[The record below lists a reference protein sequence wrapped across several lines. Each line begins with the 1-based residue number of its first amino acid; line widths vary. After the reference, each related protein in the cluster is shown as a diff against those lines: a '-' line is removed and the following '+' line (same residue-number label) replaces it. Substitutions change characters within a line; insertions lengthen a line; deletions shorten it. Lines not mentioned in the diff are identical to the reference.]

1 METKQKDIF
10 RRLKAYSHGY
20 YAYATEDE
28 KKAYDAKIEALKAR
42 ILTDVEHAPE
52 IIAEEMAAH
61 YAETYREQMKG
72 NYVRGLKCTPEWKAI
87 DNILGALISVKVLKG
102 IESK

>member
-52 IIAEEMAAH
+52 IIAEEMAEIGRAH
-61 YAETYREQMKG
+61 
-72 NYVRGLKCTPEWKAI
+72 V
-87 DNILGALISVKVLKG
+87 
-102 IESK
+102 

>member
-52 IIAEEMAAH
+52 IIA
-61 YAETYREQMKG
+61 
-72 NYVRGLKCTPEWKAI
+72 I

>member
-28 KKAYDAKIEALKAR
+28 KKAYDAKIEALR
-42 ILTDVEHAPE
+42 QGYSPMWNMH
-52 IIAEEMAAH
+52 
-61 YAETYREQMKG
+61 
-72 NYVRGLKCTPEWKAI
+72 LK
-87 DNILGALISVKVLKG
+87 S
-102 IESK
+102 